1 MRYIILSLTIFF
13 IGVFSVNAQTAL
25 SEDFTTSIP
34 GTWTVDNTGGAT
46 WQYNDSLGS
55 NYTGCVFVDEGQ
67 GSAADSGRIQ
77 TPAVDLSQINNPKL
91 YFKIATVLNN
101 FMAPKLTLYYST
113 GSGWVKLNS
122 WGEWDADS
130 VVYSSNDYVWP
141 LDTASFSWTEASYDL
156 SALASSTNIRFAFEA
171 NMINGGYLLLDSV
184 RISDPSTASIVNIG
198 FAPQLMVYPNPA
210 NDMVFI
216 NTKGK
221 HVSGV
226 VLTDVMGRDIKVVDY
241 KQFGDKVSVQLDGLP
256 NGLYTLSLFGC
267 DGVMGTAKVSIVR

>member
-13 IGVFSVNAQTAL
+13 IGVFSTNAQTVL

-34 GTWTVDNTGGAT
+34 GTWTVDTTGGAK
-46 WQYNDSLGS
+46 WQHNDSLGA

-67 GSAADSGRIQ
+67 GSAADSGNIQ

-91 YFKIATVLNN
+91 NFKMATVNNN
-101 FMAPKLTLYYST
+101 FIAPKLTLYYST

-130 VVYSSNDYVWP
+130 LVYSSNDYVWP

-184 RISDPSTASIVNIG
+184 RISDPSTASVINIG
-198 FAPQLMVYPNPA
+198 LAPQLTVYPNPA

-216 NTKGK
+216 NTNGK
-221 HVSGV
+221 LVSNV
-226 VLTDVMGRDIKVVDY
+226 VLTDMMGRDTKVIDH

-256 NGLYTLSLFGC
+256 NGLYTLSLFGA
-267 DGVMGTAKVSIVR
+267 DGVLGTARVSIVR